1 MQGKIALEEHF
12 TLPETK
18 NEMSRFSLPGT
29 GEDLKK
35 RLLDLHDIR
44 LREMDEFGIE
54 LAIQSFNAPGIQ
66 AVPDVDQAV
75 ELAQRAND
83 ALAEHVAKQ
92 PDRFAGFAALPL
104 QDPEAACVE
113 LTRCTQDLGFRGAL
127 VNGFTTKGDIGTV
140 IYYDLPEYRPFWACV
155 EKLGMPVYLHPR
167 NPISSRL
174 ASYEGHQW
182 LEHSPWA
189 FAMET
194 ALHTLRL
201 LGSGVF
207 DNYPGVQL
215 VVGHLG
221 ERIPYDLWRLD
232 HRIKKSPQGIP
243 AKKTMREYML
253 NNVHLTTSGNF
264 HDPTLHCAM
273 TEVGVDR
280 IMFSV
285 DYPFETTEDAATW
298 FDNADLSEADRL
310 QIGRTNAAKLFK
322 LNLA

>member
-12 TLPETK
+12 TLPETR

-29 GEDLKK
+29 GEDLKR
-35 RLLDLHDIR
+35 RLTDLHDIR
-44 LREMDEFGIE
+44 LGEMDKFGIE
-54 LAIQSFNAPGIQ
+54 LAIQSFNAPGVQ
-66 AVPDVDQAV
+66 AVPNVDNAI

-83 ALAEHVAKQ
+83 TLAEEVAKR

-104 QDPEAACVE
+104 QDPDAACVE
-113 LTRCTQDLGFRGAL
+113 LTRCIKELGFKGAL
-127 VNGFTTKGDIGTV
+127 VNGFTSKGDMETV
-140 IYYDLPEYRPFWACV
+140 IYYDLPEYRPFWASV
-155 EKLGMPVYLHPR
+155 QELGMPLYLHPR
-167 NPISSRL
+167 NPIQSRL
-174 ASYEGHQW
+174 QSYEGHPW

-207 DNYPGVQL
+207 DDYPDVQL
-215 VVGHLG
+215 IIGHLG

-232 HRIKKSPQGIP
+232 HRIRKSPQGIP
-243 AKKTMREYML
+243 AKKSMRDYMQS
-253 NNVHLTTSGNF
+253 NVHLTTSGNF

-273 TEVGVDR
+273 TEIGADR

-285 DYPFETTEDAATW
+285 DYPFETTADAATW
-298 FDNADLSEADRL
+298 FDVSDISEADRL
-310 QIGRTNAAKLFK
+310 QIGRNNAVNLFK
-322 LNLA
+322 LDLT